1 MSPAR
6 GAGVAVSAAWVVR
19 GAEAVSELVDEGVL
33 AVHEAELAALV
44 LQRQQTSVEPDTA
57 LNVGILDT
65 IFIFIEDGK

>member
-6 GAGVAVSAAWVVR
+6 GAGVAVSATRVVR

-33 AVHEAELAALV
+33 AVHQAELAALV

-65 IFIFIEDGK
+65 IFIFY

>member
-1 MSPAR
+1 M
-6 GAGVAVSAAWVVR
+6 SAAWVVR

-33 AVHEAELAALV
+33 AVRQAELAALV